1 MRTAFLAIWIA
12 MLCGCAADVKKG
24 ASSGLALPAE
34 TRANLVVNF
43 RGDQKITSSED
54 WGRFRTMWKKALETE
69 AYPYGYQVTDQYG
82 APRATDAP
90 ALLLVIEV
98 SKFRY
103 VTTSMRYGLGL
114 WSGNAWVMSS
124 VSIRDGETGEEYGS
138 RTYDTRST
146 AWEGVFS
153 AMTDKQLA
161 AISKEMISEIKTAR
175 VLPKK
180 PQPTAAEVISL
191 PKDQRIK
198 LLQQQRLPYDEYQKR
213 YREIMGE

>member
-1 MRTAFLAIWIA
+1 MRAAILAA
-12 MLCGCAADVKKG
+12 GLALLCGCAADVKKG
-24 ASSGLALPAE
+24 SSSDIALPAD

-43 RGDQKITSSED
+43 RGDQKVTSSED
-54 WGRFRTMWKKALETE
+54 WGRFRTMWKKALATE
-69 AYPYGYQVTDQYG
+69 AYPYGYKIIDQYG

-90 ALLLVIEV
+90 ALLLVIDV

-124 VSIRDGETGEEYGS
+124 VSIRDGETGQEYGS

-146 AWEGVFS
+146 AWEGIFS

-175 VLPKK
+175 ALPPK
-180 PQPTAAEVISL
+180 PQPTAAEAISL
-191 PKDQRIK
+191 PKEQRIK
-198 LLQQQRLPYDEYQKR
+198 LLQQQNLPYDQYQLEYR
-213 YREIMGE
+213 RIMGE